1 MTVTKS
7 ALTITSLAT
16 AMLFGGGIYLFLNLG
31 SIAQNLAEDYA
42 TRSLGV
48 NVTIGRMDVSLQERR
63 IDVSN
68 LKIHNPEGYAGAH
81 AATVKSIHI
90 QAGALGKELLEFKD
104 VRVEGADIYLEITP
118 DSTNLTDIRKNLN
131 DNAGAKPAQ
140 GEEALKVILDKLFM
154 SGVIHPD
161 VTFLDRE
168 LEPFMLPSIEMS
180 DIGRGEN
187 GVPVGD
193 AIAEIWKRVSRE
205 SIRAANQ
212 KGVLAGVDVSVLQE
226 AGMADIQIIKDNI
239 DHQVDKITNDLK
251 SMFE

>member
-42 TRSLGV
+42 SRTLGV
-48 NVTIGRMDVSLQERR
+48 NVTIGRMDVSLQNRT

-68 LKIHNPEGYAGAH
+68 LKIDNPEGYSGAH
-81 AATVKSIHI
+81 AATVKAVRI

-104 VRVEGADIYLEITP
+104 VRVEGTDIYLEIKP
-118 DSTNLTDIRKNLN
+118 GATNLTDIRKNLN
-131 DNAGAKPAQ
+131 ENVGANPSQ
-140 GEEALKVILDKLFM
+140 GQEAVRVILDKLFM
-154 SGVIHPD
+154 SGVIHPK
-161 VTFLDRE
+161 VTFLERE
-168 LEPFMLPSIEMS
+168 LEPFSLPPIELS
-180 DIGRGEN
+180 GIGRGQN
-187 GVPVGD
+187 GVLVGD
-193 AIAEIWKRVSRE
+193 AIAEIWKVVSRE

-212 KGVLAGVDVSVLQE
+212 QGALAGVDVSVLRD

-239 DHQVDKITNDLK
+239 DHQVDKIK
-251 SMFE
+251 SIFE